1 MNKIQLAIT
10 ESLADTCQNLWFP
23 KLTPLLANYKWAEL
37 QSLRS
42 INKSNYVIE
51 SFLNSQTTH
60 NEPIA
65 RLQVNDL
72 PLYEVPRQLICH
84 VGNGKSYSIH
94 EILNSNVIDCLERSY
109 ALLNT
114 EPTLK
119 SSLDF

>member
-1 MNKIQLAIT
+1 MNKLQLAIT
-10 ESLADTCQNLWFP
+10 ESLADTSQNLWFP
-23 KLTPLLANYKWAEL
+23 KLTPLLVNYKWAEL

-72 PLYEVPRQLICH
+72 PLYEVPRQLIWARKGRSTSGHFKRRNTLRMIPKTIRCW
-84 VGNGKSYSIH
+84 VG
-94 EILNSNVIDCLERSY
+94 DCRR
-109 ALLNT
+109 
-114 EPTLK
+114 
-119 SSLDF
+119 